1 MDLTFN
7 CPKCQQ
13 ELEVDAAGAGQEI
26 ECPSCGEMIQ
36 IPESKSSTPVP
47 DEVILPSGPINA
59 MAASAAA
66 KVEKHLKVP
75 IRDKPSDKLIAK
87 SPVPLEVAAKQ
98 DSDRR
103 LKLKCIRHIDCVE
116 VGHDRFDETVT
127 EFLMK
132 VGEQYL
138 VSITAINYSI
148 VDIASQKPLT
158 DYGVMIVYKA

>member
-1 MDLTFN
+1 MDLVFN

-13 ELEVDAAGAGQEI
+13 QLEVDAAGAGQEI
-26 ECPSCGEMIQ
+26 ECPSCGEMIK
-36 IPESKSSTPVP
+36 IPDSKPSAAAEEALVP
-47 DEVILPSGPINA
+47 TGVINA

-66 KVEKHLKVP
+66 KEQKHLKVP

-103 LKLKCIRHIDCVE
+103 LKVKCIRHIDCVE
-116 VGHDRFDETVT
+116 VGHDRFDETVS
-127 EFLMK
+127 EFLAK

-148 VDIASQKPLT
+148 LDIASQKQLT
-158 DYGVMIVYKA
+158 DYGVMIVFKG

>member
-26 ECPSCGEMIQ
+26 ECPSCGEMIK
-36 IPESKSSTPVP
+36 IPEPKPAAANDVPLALQPVK
-47 DEVILPSGPINA
+47 A

-66 KVEKHLKVP
+66 KVEMHLKVP
-75 IRDKPSDKLIAK
+75 IRDKPSDKLITKA
-87 SPVPLEVAAKQ
+87 SVPLEVAAKI

-103 LKLKCIRHIDCVE
+103 LKVKCIRHIDCVE

-127 EFLMK
+127 NFLEK
-132 VGEQYL
+132 IGEQYL

-148 VDIASQKPLT
+148 VDIASQKQLT
-158 DYGVMIVYKA
+158 DYGVMIVYKG